1 MNHDNYDITKEAELR
16 GKIIVKTS
24 IIAILTN
31 VLLAAFKAILGIFVN
46 SIALILDA
54 VNNVSDALS
63 SIVTI
68 IGEKIA
74 RKAPDKKHPMGYTGE
89 LNTYHP

>member
-31 VLLAAFKAILGIFVN
+31 VLLAAFKAI
-46 SIALILDA
+46 
-54 VNNVSDALS
+54 
-63 SIVTI
+63 
-68 IGEKIA
+68 
-74 RKAPDKKHPMGYTGE
+74 
-89 LNTYHP
+89 